1 MDFRF
6 TADEEAFRREVR
18 QWLEQEIPQRWI
30 ELDPGIWEE
39 TEESWGLAREFQR
52 RLGQKGWLAPAYPRE
67 YGGLELSHMKRLI
80 LAEELAYSRA
90 PLSIEVEVT
99 VNWVAPSIMLFG
111 TEEQKKDYATAVAK
125 GDIIFCLGYSE
136 PNAGSDLA
144 SLQTRAVEVGDEYVI
159 NGQKT
164 WCSYGHL
171 ADYCWLAARTDPDAS
186 RHEGISLFIVDMKTP
201 GITIR
206 PLINILDCHSF
217 NEMFFDDVRIP
228 KENLVGERNK
238 GWYQLMIA
246 LDFERSSIG
255 YAAGNQRMI
264 EELVQYVKETSRN
277 GEPLAQDPL
286 IRNALAQLVVENEVA
301 RMMAYNIAWMFSK
314 GLHPSYESS
323 MSMVFVSEVMRRTAN
338 TGMRILGHYGEL
350 DRDSKWAVMD
360 ARMMRMCLSSLSIGV
375 GGGSNEI
382 QRNII
387 AIRGLGLP
395 RR

>member
-6 TADEEAFRREVR
+6 TEEEEAFRREVR

-39 TEESWGLAREFQR
+39 TGESWALARKFQR
-52 RLGQKGWLAPAYPRE
+52 KLGQRGWLAPAYPKE
-67 YGGLELSHMKRLI
+67 YGGLELSHMKRLV

-99 VNWVAPSIMLFG
+99 VNWVGLSIMLFG
-111 TEEQKKDYATAVAK
+111 TEKQKKDYVTRVAK
-125 GDIIFCLGYSE
+125 ADIIFCLGYSE

-144 SLQTRAVEVGDEYVI
+144 SLQTRAVEVSDAYVI

-164 WCSYGHL
+164 WCSYGHF

-186 RHEGISLFIVDMKTP
+186 RHEGISIFIVDMKTP
-201 GITIR
+201 GITVR
-206 PLINILDCHSF
+206 PLINILNSHSF
-217 NEMFFDDVRIP
+217 NEVFFDDVRIP
-228 KENLVGERNK
+228 KENLVGQKNK

-255 YAAGNQRMI
+255 YAATNQRII
-264 EELVQYVKETSRN
+264 EELIKYAKETTRN
-277 GEPLAQDPL
+277 GEPLANDLL
-286 IRNALAQLVVENEVA
+286 IRNELAQLVVENEVA
-301 RMMAYNIAWMFSK
+301 RMMAYRIAWMFSK

-338 TGMRILGHYGEL
+338 AGMRILGHYGEL
-350 DRDSKWAVMD
+350 DRDSKWAVTN
-360 ARMMRMCLSSLSIGV
+360 ARIMRMCLSSLSIGV

-387 AIRGLGLP
+387 AMRGLGLP
-395 RR
+395 RK

>member
-6 TADEEAFRREVR
+6 TEEEEAFRREVR

-39 TEESWGLAREFQR
+39 TGESWALARKFQR
-52 RLGQKGWLAPAYPRE
+52 KLGQRGWLAPAYPKE
-67 YGGLELSHMKRLI
+67 YGGLELSHMKRLV

-99 VNWVAPSIMLFG
+99 VNWVGLSIMLFG
-111 TEEQKKDYATAVAK
+111 TEKQKKDYVTRVAK
-125 GDIIFCLGYSE
+125 ADIIFCLGYSE

-144 SLQTRAVEVGDEYVI
+144 SLQTRAVEVSDAYVI

-164 WCSYGHL
+164 WCSYGHF

-186 RHEGISLFIVDMKTP
+186 RHEGISIFIVDMKTP
-201 GITIR
+201 GITVR
-206 PLINILDCHSF
+206 PLINILNSHSF
-217 NEMFFDDVRIP
+217 NEVFFDDVRIP
-228 KENLVGERNK
+228 KENLVGQKNK

-255 YAAGNQRMI
+255 YAATNQRII
-264 EELVQYVKETSRN
+264 EELIKYAKETTRN
-277 GEPLAQDPL
+277 GEPLANDLL
-286 IRNALAQLVVENEVA
+286 IRNELAQLVVENEVA
-301 RMMAYNIAWMFSK
+301 RMMAYRIAWMFSK

-338 TGMRILGHYGEL
+338 AGMRILGHYGEL
-350 DRDSKWAVMD
+350 DRDSKWAVTN
-360 ARMMRMCLSSLSIGV
+360 ARIMRMCLSSLSIGV

-395 RR
+395 RK

>member
-6 TADEEAFRREVR
+6 TEDEEAFRREVR
-18 QWLEQEIPQRWI
+18 QWLQQEIPQRWI

-39 TEESWGLAREFQR
+39 TEESWALARKFQR
-52 RLGQKGWLAPAYPRE
+52 KLGQKGWLAPAYPKE
-67 YGGLELSHMKRLI
+67 YRGLELSHMKRLI
-80 LAEELAYSRA
+80 LAEELAYNRT
-90 PLSIEVEVT
+90 PISIEEEIT
-99 VNWVAPSIMLFG
+99 VNWVGPSIMLFG
-111 TEEQKKDYATAVAK
+111 TEKQKKDYLTKIAK

-186 RHEGISLFIVDMKTP
+186 RHEGISIFIVDMKTP
-201 GITIR
+201 GITVR
-206 PLINILDCHSF
+206 PLINILNRHSF
-217 NEMFFDDVRIP
+217 NEVFFDDVRVS
-228 KENLVGERNK
+228 KESLVGQMNK
-238 GWYQLMIA
+238 GWYQLVIA

-255 YAAGNQRMI
+255 YAAGNQRII
-264 EELVQYVKETSRN
+264 EELIKYVKETARN
-277 GEPLAQDPL
+277 GEPLANDPL
-286 IRNALAQLVVENEVA
+286 IRNELAQLVVENEVA
-301 RMMAYNIAWMFSK
+301 RMMAYRIAWMFSK

-323 MSMVFVSEVMRRTAN
+323 MSMVFISEVMRRTAN
-338 TGMRILGHYGEL
+338 AGMRILGHYGEL
-350 DRDSKWAVMD
+350 DRDSKWAVMN
-360 ARMMRMCLSSLSIGV
+360 ARIMRMCLSSLSIGV

-395 RR
+395 RK

>member
-6 TADEEAFRREVR
+6 TQDEEAFRQEVR
-18 QWLEQEIPQRWI
+18 QWLKQEIPQRWI

-39 TEESWGLAREFQR
+39 TEESWALAREFQR
-52 RLGQKGWLAPAYPRE
+52 KLGRKGWLAPAYPKE

-80 LAEELAYSRA
+80 LSEELSYSRA

-99 VNWVAPSIMLFG
+99 LNWVGPSILLFG
-111 TEEQKKDYATAVAK
+111 SENQKKEYLTRMAK
-125 GDIIFCLGYSE
+125 GDVIFCLGYSE

-144 SLQTRAVEVGDEYVI
+144 SLQTRAVEVGDEYVV

-186 RHEGISLFIVDMKTP
+186 RHEGISIFIADMKTP
-201 GITIR
+201 GITVR
-206 PLINILDCHSF
+206 PLINILNKHSF
-217 NEMFFDDVRIP
+217 NEVFFDDVRIP
-228 KENLVGERNK
+228 RENLVGQKNK
-238 GWYQLMIA
+238 GWYQLVMA
-246 LDFERSSIG
+246 LDFERSSVG

-264 EELVQYVKETSRN
+264 EELIKYVKETTRN
-277 GEPLAQDPL
+277 GKPLGNDHL
-286 IRNALAQLVVENEVA
+286 IRNELAQLVVENEVA
-301 RMMAYNIAWMFSK
+301 RTMAYRIAWMFSK
-314 GLHPSYESS
+314 GLHPSYEAS
-323 MSMVFVSEVMRRTAN
+323 MSMVFVSEVVRRIAN
-338 TGMRILGHYGEL
+338 AGMRILGHYGEL
-350 DRDSKWAVMD
+350 DRDSKWAVMN
-360 ARMMRMCLSSLSIGV
+360 ARIMRMCLSSLSIGV

-382 QRNII
+382 QRNIM

>member
-39 TEESWGLAREFQR
+39 TEESWGVAREFQR

>member
-6 TADEEAFRREVR
+6 TEDEEAFRREVR

-39 TEESWGLAREFQR
+39 TEQSWALAREFQR
-52 RLGQKGWLAPAYPRE
+52 KLGEKGWLAPAYPKE
-67 YGGLELSHMKRLI
+67 YGGLELSHMKRLM
-80 LAEELAYSRA
+80 LAEELAYNRT
-90 PLSIEVEVT
+90 PISIEEEIT
-99 VNWVAPSIMLFG
+99 VNWVGPSIMLFG
-111 TEEQKKDYATAVAK
+111 TEKQKKDYLTKIAK

-144 SLQTRAVEVGDEYVI
+144 SLQTRAVEAGDEYVI

-186 RHEGISLFIVDMKTP
+186 RHEGISIFIVDMKTP
-201 GITIR
+201 GITVR
-206 PLINILDCHSF
+206 PLMNILNRHSF
-217 NEMFFDDVRIP
+217 NEVFFDDVRIP
-228 KENLVGERNK
+228 EENLVGQKNK
-238 GWYQLMIA
+238 GWYQLVIA

-255 YAAGNQRMI
+255 YAAGNQRII
-264 EELVQYVKETSRN
+264 EELVKYAKESTRN
-277 GEPLAQDPL
+277 GEPLANDPL
-286 IRNALAQLVVENEVA
+286 IRNELAQLVVENEVA
-301 RMMAYNIAWMFSK
+301 RMMAYRIAWMFSK

-350 DRDSKWAVMD
+350 DRDSKWAVMN
-360 ARMMRMCLSSLSIGV
+360 ARIMRMCLSSLSIGV

>member
-6 TADEEAFRREVR
+6 TEEEEAFRREVR

-39 TEESWGLAREFQR
+39 TGESWALARKFQR
-52 RLGQKGWLAPAYPRE
+52 KLGQRGWLAPAYPKE
-67 YGGLELSHMKRLI
+67 YGGLELSHMKRLV
-80 LAEELAYSRA
+80 LAVELAYSRA

-99 VNWVAPSIMLFG
+99 VNWVGLSIMLFG
-111 TEEQKKDYATAVAK
+111 TEKQKKDYVTRVAK
-125 GDIIFCLGYSE
+125 ADIIFCLGYSE

-144 SLQTRAVEVGDEYVI
+144 SLQTRAVEVSDAYVI

-164 WCSYGHL
+164 WCSYGHF

-186 RHEGISLFIVDMKTP
+186 RHEGISIFIVDMKTP
-201 GITIR
+201 GITVR
-206 PLINILDCHSF
+206 PLINILNSHSF
-217 NEMFFDDVRIP
+217 NEVFFDDVRIP
-228 KENLVGERNK
+228 KENLVGQKNK

-255 YAAGNQRMI
+255 YAATNQRII
-264 EELVQYVKETSRN
+264 EELIKYAKETTRN
-277 GEPLAQDPL
+277 GEPLANDLL
-286 IRNALAQLVVENEVA
+286 IRNELAQLVVENEVA
-301 RMMAYNIAWMFSK
+301 RMMAYRIAWMFSK

-338 TGMRILGHYGEL
+338 AGMRILGHYGEL
-350 DRDSKWAVMD
+350 DRDSKWAVTN
-360 ARMMRMCLSSLSIGV
+360 ARIMRMCLSSLSIGV

-387 AIRGLGLP
+387 AMRGLGLP
-395 RR
+395 RK

>member
-6 TADEEAFRREVR
+6 TEDEEAFRQEVR
-18 QWLEQEIPQRWI
+18 RWLEREIPQRWI

-39 TEESWGLAREFQR
+39 TEESWALAREFQR
-52 RLGQKGWLAPAYPRE
+52 KLGQKGWLAPAYPKE

-80 LAEELAYSRA
+80 LSEELAYNRS
-90 PLSIEVEVT
+90 PISIEEEIT
-99 VNWVAPSIMLFG
+99 VNWVGPAIMLFG
-111 TEEQKKDYATAVAK
+111 TEKQKNEYLTKIAG
-125 GDIIFCLGYSE
+125 GDIVFCLGYSE

-144 SLQTRAVEVGDEYVI
+144 SLQTRAVEVGDGYVI

-171 ADYCWLAARTDPDAS
+171 ADYCWLAARTNPDAP
-186 RHEGISLFIVDMKTP
+186 RHEGISIFIVDMKTP

-206 PLINILDCHSF
+206 PLINILNRHSF
-217 NEMFFDDVRIP
+217 NEVFFDDVRIP
-228 KENLVGERNK
+228 KENLVGQKDK
-238 GWYQLMIA
+238 GWYQLVIA

-255 YAAGNQRMI
+255 YAASNQRII
-264 EELVQYVKETSRN
+264 EELVKYVKETTRS
-277 GEPLAQDPL
+277 GQPLASDPL
-286 IRNALAQLVVENEVA
+286 IRNELAQLVVENEVA
-301 RMMAYNIAWMFSK
+301 RMMAYRIAWMFSR
-314 GLHPSYESS
+314 GLHPSHESS

-338 TGMRILGHYGEL
+338 AGMRILGHYAEL
-350 DRDSKWAVMD
+350 DRDSKWAVMN
-360 ARMMRMCLSSLSIGV
+360 ARIMHMCLSSLSIGV

-395 RR
+395 RK

>member
-30 ELDPGIWEE
+30 ELDPGVWEE

-52 RLGQKGWLAPAYPRE
+52 KLGQKGWLAPAYPKE

-144 SLQTRAVEVGDEYVI
+144 SLQTRAVEIGDEYVI

-171 ADYCWLAARTDPDAS
+171 ADYCWLAARTDPGAS
-186 RHEGISLFIVDMKTP
+186 RHEGISIFIVDMKTP

-206 PLINILDCHSF
+206 PLINILDHHSF
-217 NEMFFDDVRIP
+217 NEVFFDDVRIP
-228 KENLVGERNK
+228 KENLVGQKNK

-286 IRNALAQLVVENEVA
+286 IRNELAQLVVENEVA

-323 MSMVFVSEVMRRTAN
+323 MSMVFISEVMRRTAN
-338 TGMRILGHYGEL
+338 AGMRILGHYGEL
-350 DRDSKWAVMD
+350 DRDSKCAVMN
-360 ARMMRMCLSSLSIGV
+360 ARIMRMCLSSLSIGV

>member
-6 TADEEAFRREVR
+6 TEDEEAFRQEVR
-18 QWLEQEIPQRWI
+18 QWLKQEIPQRWI

-39 TEESWGLAREFQR
+39 TEESWALAREFQR
-52 RLGQKGWLAPAYPRE
+52 KLGQKGWLAPAYPKE
-67 YGGLELSHMKRLI
+67 YGGMELSHIKRLI
-80 LAEELAYSRA
+80 LSEELAYSRA

-99 VNWVAPSIMLFG
+99 LNWVGPSIMLFG
-111 TEEQKKDYATAVAK
+111 TEEQKKEFLTRMAK

-186 RHEGISLFIVDMKTP
+186 RHEGISILIADMKTP
-201 GITIR
+201 GITVR
-206 PLINILDCHSF
+206 PLINILDKHSF
-217 NEMFFDDVRIP
+217 NEVFFDDVHIP
-228 KENLVGERNK
+228 KENLVGQKNK
-238 GWYQLMIA
+238 GWYQLVMA

-255 YAAGNQRMI
+255 YAASNQRII
-264 EELVQYVKETSRN
+264 EELIKYVRETTGN
-277 GEPLAQDPL
+277 GEPLANDPL
-286 IRNALAQLVVENEVA
+286 IRNELAQVVVENEVA
-301 RMMAYNIAWMFSK
+301 RMMAYRIAWMFSK
-314 GLHPSYESS
+314 GLHPSHESS

-350 DRDSKWAVMD
+350 DRDSKWAVMN
-360 ARMMRMCLSSLSIGV
+360 ARIMRMCLSSLSIGV

-395 RR
+395 RK

>member
-1 MDFRF
+1 MDFKF
-6 TADEEAFRREVR
+6 TEEEEAFRREVR
-18 QWLEQEIPQRWI
+18 QWLEREIPRRWV

-39 TEESWGLAREFQR
+39 TEESWALAREFQR
-52 RLGQKGWLAPAYPRE
+52 KLGQRGWLAPAYPKE

-80 LAEELAYSRA
+80 LAEELAYNRT
-90 PLSIEVEVT
+90 PISIEEEIT
-99 VNWVAPSIMLFG
+99 VNWVGPSIMLFG
-111 TEEQKKDYATAVAK
+111 TEKQKKEYLTKIAK
-125 GDIIFCLGYSE
+125 GDVIFCLGYSE

-159 NGQKT
+159 KGQKT

-171 ADYCWLAARTDPDAS
+171 ADFCWLAARTDPDAS
-186 RHEGISLFIVDMKTP
+186 RHDGISIFIVDMKTP
-201 GITIR
+201 GITVR
-206 PLINILDCHSF
+206 PLINILNRHSF
-217 NEMFFDDVRIP
+217 NEVFFDDVRIP
-228 KENLVGERNK
+228 KENLVGQKNK
-238 GWYQLMIA
+238 GWYQLVIA

-255 YAAGNQRMI
+255 YAAGNQRI
-264 EELVQYVKETSRN
+264 LEELVKYVKETTRN
-277 GEPLAQDPL
+277 GKPLASDPL
-286 IRNALAQLVVENEVA
+286 IRNGLAQLVVENEVA
-301 RMMAYNIAWMFSK
+301 RMMAYRIAWMFSK
-314 GLHPSYESS
+314 GVHPSYESS

-350 DRDSKWAVMD
+350 DRDSKWAVMN
-360 ARMMRMCLSSLSIGV
+360 ARIMRMCLSSLSIGV

>member
-6 TADEEAFRREVR
+6 TEDEEVFRREVR
-18 QWLEQEIPQRWI
+18 QWLKEEIPQRWI

-39 TEESWGLAREFQR
+39 TEESWILAREFQR
-52 RLGQKGWLAPAYPRE
+52 KLGQRGWLAPAYPKE

-80 LAEELAYSRA
+80 LAEELAYNRA

-111 TEEQKKDYATAVAK
+111 TEEQKKDYVTGVAK

-144 SLQTRAVEVGDEYVI
+144 SLQTRAVEVSDEYVI

-186 RHEGISLFIVDMKTP
+186 RHEGISIFIVDMKTP

-206 PLINILDCHSF
+206 PLINILNRHSF
-217 NEMFFDDVRIP
+217 NEVFFDDVRIP
-228 KENLVGERNK
+228 KENLVGQKNK

-255 YAAGNQRMI
+255 YAATNQRII
-264 EELVQYVKETSRN
+264 EELVKYAKETTRN
-277 GEPLAQDPL
+277 GEPLANDPL
-286 IRNALAQLVVENEVA
+286 IRNELAQIAVENEVA
-301 RMMAYNIAWMFSK
+301 RMMAYRIAWMFGK

-323 MSMVFVSEVMRRTAN
+323 MSMVFISEVMRHTAN
-338 TGMRILGHYGEL
+338 VGMRILGHYGEL
-350 DRDSKWAVMD
+350 DRDSKWTVMN
-360 ARMMRMCLSSLSIGV
+360 ARIMRMCLSSLSIGV

-387 AIRGLGLP
+387 AMRGLGLP
-395 RR
+395 RK

>member
-1 MDFRF
+1 MDFSF
-6 TADEEAFRREVR
+6 TEDEETFRREVR
-18 QWLEQEIPQRWI
+18 QWLKQEIPQRWI

-39 TEESWGLAREFQR
+39 TEESWALARDFQR
-52 RLGQKGWLAPAYPRE
+52 KLGQKGWLAPAYPKE

-80 LAEELAYSRA
+80 LAEELAYNGA

-99 VNWVAPSIMLFG
+99 VNWVGPAILLFG
-111 TEEQKKDYATAVAK
+111 SDKQKKDYVGGVAR

-144 SLQTRAVEVGDEYVI
+144 SLQTRAVEVGHEYVLS
-159 NGQKT
+159 GQKT

-171 ADYCWLAARTDPDAS
+171 ADYCWLAARTDPDAPK
-186 RHEGISLFIVDMKTP
+186 HEGISVFIADMKAP

-206 PLINILDCHSF
+206 PLINILGRHSF
-217 NEMFFDDVRIP
+217 NEVFFDDVHIP
-228 KENLVGERNK
+228 KESLVGQKNK
-238 GWYQLMIA
+238 GWYQLVVA

-255 YAAGNQRMI
+255 YAAGNQRII
-264 EELVQYVKETSRN
+264 EEVIKYVKETTRN
-277 GEPLAQDPL
+277 GQPLAGDPL
-286 IRNALAQLVVENEVA
+286 IRNELAQLVVENEVA
-301 RMMAYNIAWMFSK
+301 RMMAYRIAWMFSK

-323 MSMVFVSEVMRRTAN
+323 MSMVFISDVMRRTAN
-338 TGMRILGHYGEL
+338 VGMRILGHYGEL
-350 DRDSKWAVMD
+350 DRDSKWAVMN
-360 ARMMRMCLSSLSIGV
+360 ARIMRMCLSSLSIGV

-395 RR
+395 RK